1 MPQKYNTVFN
11 HNYSLALSQIFVIE
25 YLGFYSLT
33 FDNLRIELMNYKTIL
48 CILISIFAVSAS
60 AFSDTSLLHNVGN
73 VQMLVSDWGAF
84 TRVEED
90 RVYPNFIYSGKAYL
104 DPFSDIWVGDSSGH
118 VASAYDEIENN
129 ITIGE
134 WIAVEPS
141 DIAAYVNDSPNSDQT
156 IYAKYVPDRFN
167 DFPYKISIE
176 QYSYA
181 WNSASPSNDDYIIM
195 KLILKNQDI
204 SQIKDFYIA
213 IQTNWDVNYED
224 WEDDLM
230 DWNAQR
236 HAGIAYDSDGSDV
249 AAVALALLGGKL
261 ASHNI
266 VDANTW
272 SFMDSDKSKL
282 MSNAEIDDI
291 NTIGKN
297 PGNYLNIVSSGPYNI
312 PAGESV
318 AVVYAFVAG
327 QGVDEL
333 LANIDSAINRIITPE
348 KLTAKPDENSVNLSW
363 SKSISP
369 DVSAYK
375 IYRSKTSGSGYSEI
389 AQVSSETNLYKDSSA
404 DKDSLSY
411 YVVTA
416 ITSDGKESDYTNEIG
431 SAPGAIPP
439 APSDLKISTDPFG
452 KPILSWDAVQNLSV
466 SGYRIFRNS
475 TGESPWTP
483 IAKIDKRETSFIDKN
498 TYAGDTYYYTVAT
511 INIYNWISDY
521 SNIVSLTLDNQG
533 LSSSANNLKEAKIIP
548 QPCSSKAKFINLT
561 AMATINV
568 YTLGG
573 ELVKT
578 IYHLNGSGEEDWDLH
593 SDKGVPL
600 ASGIYIYRI
609 EAYRPDEADKYIK
622 SGKLAISK

>member
-1 MPQKYNTVFN
+1 
-11 HNYSLALSQIFVIE
+11 
-25 YLGFYSLT
+25 
-33 FDNLRIELMNYKTIL
+33 MNYKAIL
-48 CILISIFAVSAS
+48 CLLISTLIISAS
-60 AFSDTSLLHNVGN
+60 AFSDSSLLHNVGN
-73 VQMLVSDWGAF
+73 IQMLVSDWGAF

-90 RVYPNFIYSGKAYL
+90 RVYPNFIYLGKAYL
-104 DPFSDIWVGDSSGH
+104 DPFSDIWVGDSSGN
-118 VASAYDEIENN
+118 VASAYDGIENN

-141 DIAAYVNDSPNSDQT
+141 DVASYITDSPNSDQT

-167 DFPYKISIE
+167 DFPYKISVE

-181 WNSASPSNDDYIIM
+181 WNSDDFVVV

-204 SQIKDFYIA
+204 SEIKDFYIA
-213 IQTNWDVNYED
+213 IQTNWDVDYDD

-236 HAGIAYDSDGSDV
+236 QAGITYDSDGSDS
-249 AAVALALLGGKL
+249 AAVAIALLNGKL
-261 ASHNI
+261 ASYNI
-266 VDANTW
+266 VDASTW

-297 PGNYLNIVSSGPYNI
+297 PGNYLNVISSGPYDI

-333 LANIDSAINRIITPE
+333 LANIDSAIDKVITPE
-348 KLTAKPDENSVNLSW
+348 KLTTKPDEQSVNLNW
-363 SKSISP
+363 SKSINP
-369 DVSAYK
+369 DVSTYK

-389 AQVSSETNLYKDSSA
+389 AQVSAETNLYKDSSA

-416 ITSDGKESDYTNEIG
+416 ITSDGKESNYSNEVG

-439 APSDLKISTDPFG
+439 APSNLKISTDPFG
-452 KPILSWDAVQNLSV
+452 KPILNWDAVQNLSV
-466 SGYRIFRNS
+466 SGYKIFRNS
-475 TGESPWTP
+475 TGEGPWTP
-483 IAKIDKRETSFIDKN
+483 IASISKSETLFIDKN
-498 TYAGDTYYYTVAT
+498 TYSGDTYYYTIAT

-521 SNIVSLTLDNQG
+521 SNVVSVKLDKQG
-533 LSSSANNLKEAKIIP
+533 LPSSADNLREVKVVP

-561 AMATINV
+561 AMATINI

-593 SDKGVPL
+593 SDKGIPL

-609 EAYRPDEADKYIK
+609 EAYRPDETDKYIK
-622 SGKLAISK
+622 SGKLAILR